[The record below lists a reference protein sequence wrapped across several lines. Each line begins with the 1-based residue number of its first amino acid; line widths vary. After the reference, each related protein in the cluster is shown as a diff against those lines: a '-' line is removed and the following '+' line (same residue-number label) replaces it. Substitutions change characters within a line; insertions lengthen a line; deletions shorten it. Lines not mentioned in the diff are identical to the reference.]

1 MRDVDDPMHQR
12 TELQGA
18 AVTINPHEAFSRAWG
33 YLTRVLVYGAVLAYA
48 ATILLPFYFLL
59 VSSFKTT
66 SEVFASP
73 LGLPT
78 SLSEGWLNFQMAE
91 AQGQLLLALANSL
104 FITVGAEVLT
114 LVLAIP
120 AAFGIARS
128 RSRVAG
134 VLEIGFGLAF
144 LIPPFALL
152 VPTFLL
158 AASTG
163 LFQTRLF
170 LILFYPAMA
179 LPLSVIILVRFMRA
193 IPPELEESAVMD
205 GAGRVSILL
214 RIYAPLAMPG
224 IATVAVLNFLT
235 FWNEY
240 IFALIILGPDVQ
252 TRTIQMAIPTLRGSR
267 MIDFGL
273 LGAGT
278 VISLVVVYLVYVL
291 MQKRMHLALTA
302 GAVKG

>member
-1 MRDVDDPMHQR
+1 VNNH
-12 TELQGA
+12 
-18 AVTINPHEAFSRAWG
+18 AVFQKGRLSG
-33 YLTRVLVYGAVLAYA
+33 VLVYLPVLAYA
-48 ATILLPFYFLL
+48 SLILLPFYFLL
-59 VSSFKTT
+59 ISSFKTT

-78 SLSEGWLNFQMAE
+78 SLAEGWENYRMAE
-91 AQGQLLLALANSL
+91 HQGQLLRSLGNSL
-104 FITVGAEVLT
+104 FITGGAEVLT
-114 LVLAIP
+114 LVLAVP

-128 RSRVAG
+128 RSRVASFLEFVFG
-134 VLEIGFGLAF
+134 VAF

-158 AASTG
+158 AALTG

-170 LILFYPAMA
+170 IILFYPAMA
-179 LPLSVIILVRFMRA
+179 LPLAVIILVRFMRA

-205 GAGRVSILL
+205 GAGPWSVMW
-214 RIYAPLAMPG
+214 RIYAPLALPG
-224 IATVAVLNFLT
+224 IATVALLNFLT

-240 IFALIILGPDVQ
+240 IFALIILGPEVK

-267 MIDFGL
+267 MVDFGL

-278 VISLVVVYLVYVL
+278 VISLVVVYLVYVVL
-291 MQKRMHLALTA
+291 QKRMHLALTA

>member
-1 MRDVDDPMHQR
+1 
-12 TELQGA
+12 
-18 AVTINPHEAFSRAWG
+18 
-33 YLTRVLVYGAVLAYA
+33 
-48 ATILLPFYFLL
+48 
-59 VSSFKTT
+59 
-66 SEVFASP
+66 
-73 LGLPT
+73 
-78 SLSEGWLNFQMAE
+78 MAE
-91 AQGQLLLALANSL
+91 AQGHLLLALGNSL
-104 FITVGAEVLT
+104 LITGAAEMLT
-114 LVLAIP
+114 LALAIP

-134 VLEIGFGLAF
+134 FLEMGFGVAF

-158 AASTG
+158 AAFTG

-170 LILFYPAMA
+170 IILFYPAMA
-179 LPLSVIILVRFMRA
+179 LPLAVIILVRFMRA
-193 IPPELEESAVMD
+193 IPAELEESAVID
-205 GAGRVSILL
+205 GASRSAVLW

-224 IATVAVLNFLT
+224 IATVAVLNFLA

-240 IFALIILGPDVQ
+240 IFALIILGPDIE

-278 VISLVVVYLVYVL
+278 VISLAVVYFVYVL

>member
-1 MRDVDDPMHQR
+1 MRKPER
-12 TELQGA
+12 GSRSAARYLQSA
-18 AVTINPHEAFSRAWG
+18 
-33 YLTRVLVYGAVLAYA
+33 LVYGVVLAYA
-48 ATILLPFYFLL
+48 FAIVVPFYFLL

-66 SEVFASP
+66 GEVFGSP
-73 LGLPT
+73 LGLPE
-78 SLSEGWLNFQMAE
+78 SLSEGFQNFRLAESQGRLFKALLNS
-91 AQGQLLLALANSL
+91 SL
-104 FITVGAEVLT
+104 ITGGAELVT
-114 LVLAIP
+114 LALAIP

-128 RSRVAG
+128 RSRIAG
-134 VLEIGFGLAF
+134 VLEMGFGVAF

-158 AASTG
+158 AAETG

-170 LILFYPAMA
+170 LILFYPATA
-179 LPLSVIILVRFMRA
+179 LPLAVIILVRFMRA
-193 IPPELEESAVMD
+193 IPAELEESAVMD
-205 GAGRVSILL
+205 GAGRFAILW

-224 IATVAVLNFLT
+224 IATVALLNFLT

-240 IFALIILGPDVQ
+240 IFGLIILGPGIE
-252 TRTIQMAIPTLRGSR
+252 TRTIQMAVPTLRGSR

-278 VISLVVVYLVYVL
+278 LISLVPVYLVYIL
-291 MQKRMHLALTA
+291 MQQRMHLAMTA

>member
-1 MRDVDDPMHQR
+1 MKRTKALPKARDLPGV
-12 TELQGA
+12 LA
-18 AVTINPHEAFSRAWG
+18 
-33 YLTRVLVYGAVLAYA
+33 YLLVLAYA
-48 ATILLPFYFLL
+48 LAILLPFYFLL
-59 VSSFKTT
+59 VSSFKTST
-66 SEVFASP
+66 EVFASP
-73 LGLPT
+73 LGLPK
-78 SLSEGWLNFQMAE
+78 SLSEGWQNFQMAE
-91 AQGQLLLALANSL
+91 EQGHLFLALGNSL
-104 FITVGAEVLT
+104 FITGAAEILT
-114 LVLAIP
+114 LLLAVP

-128 RSRVAG
+128 QSRIAG
-134 VLEIGFGLAF
+134 VLEMGFGVAF

-158 AASTG
+158 AALTG

-170 LILFYPAMA
+170 VVLFYPAMA
-179 LPLSVIILVRFMRA
+179 LPLAVIILVRFMRA
-193 IPPELEESAVMD
+193 IPAELEESAVMD
-205 GAGRVSILL
+205 GASRSAILW

-240 IFALIILGPDVQ
+240 IFALIILGPDIE

-278 VISLVVVYLVYVL
+278 VISLVVVYLVYVV

>member
-1 MRDVDDPMHQR
+1 M
-12 TELQGA
+12 
-18 AVTINPHEAFSRAWG
+18 
-33 YLTRVLVYGAVLAYA
+33 
-48 ATILLPFYFLL
+48 
-59 VSSFKTT
+59 
-66 SEVFASP
+66 
-73 LGLPT
+73 
-78 SLSEGWLNFQMAE
+78 
-91 AQGQLLLALANSL
+91 
-104 FITVGAEVLT
+104 
-114 LVLAIP
+114 LAIP

-128 RSRVAG
+128 KSRIAG
-134 VLEIGFGLAF
+134 LLEMGFGVAF

-170 LILFYPAMA
+170 IVLFYPAMA
-179 LPLSVIILVRFMRA
+179 LPLAVIILVRFMRA
-193 IPPELEESAVMD
+193 IPPEIEEGAVMD
-205 GAGRVSILL
+205 GASRFAIMW

-224 IATVAVLNFLT
+224 IATVAILNFLA

-240 IFALIILGPDVQ
+240 IFALIILGPDIE
-252 TRTIQMAIPTLRGSR
+252 TRTIQMAVPTLRGSR
-267 MIDFGL
+267 TIDFGL

-278 VISLVVVYLVYVL
+278 IISLVVVYLVYVV